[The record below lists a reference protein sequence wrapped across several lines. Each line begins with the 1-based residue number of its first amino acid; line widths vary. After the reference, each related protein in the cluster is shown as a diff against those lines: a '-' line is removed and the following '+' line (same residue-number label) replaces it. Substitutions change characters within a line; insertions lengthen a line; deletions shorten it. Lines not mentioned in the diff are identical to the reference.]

1 VTMALAILRRVVEVL
16 LALGM
21 AVASLTMLAQVFLR
35 YVMAAPISWAEEF
48 TVLLFAWLIFLG
60 AAYVQGT
67 DSHLAVDSL
76 RRVFPSR
83 AVLFLDAFRLAMIV
97 GCSAVLIWQG
107 IALTQRTWILLY
119 PAMEISRGFLYLSVP
134 VCFTIGL
141 LFLCFDLVARRRRNA
156 GDAGR

>member
-21 AVASLTMLAQVFLR
+21 AVAALTMLTQVFLR

-76 RRVFPSR
+76 RRALSAR
-83 AVLFLDAFRLAMIV
+83 AVLLLDAFRLALIV
-97 GCSAVLIWQG
+97 ACSAVLIWQG
-107 IALTQRTWILLY
+107 IALTQRTWVLLY
-119 PAMEISRGFLYLSVP
+119 PAMEISRGLLYLSVP
-134 VCFTIGL
+134 VCFTVGL
-141 LFLCFDLVARRRRNA
+141 LFLCFDLVTRWRRN
-156 GDAGR
+156 G